1 VRGRWLV
8 LNEDYVVIQISMLF
22 TKNWMKF
29 HVLSAWTIHIML
41 FSYFAALM
49 IRAADLTFVIQVIG
63 IQIVWT
69 DLKK

>member
-1 VRGRWLV
+1 
-8 LNEDYVVIQISMLF
+8 MLF